1 MDVTFLRPQKT
12 ANIMSIKGISGS
24 KSSIEKRNNAN
35 KKAGSHNLLSFDNGI
50 VLANTMNMK
59 RYLPVLVL
67 LLLTALN
74 SQIFAQGDV
83 IDQVKET
90 IKAGSAK
97 ELSKYLNQTVD
108 VTLDG
113 GVQSYSKAQAEFVFR
128 DFFKQHPPS
137 EFSIIHQGS
146 SKGGQPFAIGQFK
159 SGGETYRVFMK
170 IKAIN
175 SQQLVHEISFA
186 KE

>member
-1 MDVTFLRPQKT
+1 
-12 ANIMSIKGISGS
+12 
-24 KSSIEKRNNAN
+24 
-35 KKAGSHNLLSFDNGI
+35 
-50 VLANTMNMK
+50 MK
-59 RYLPVLVL
+59 RYLAVLIFLFLFISFHSDV
-67 LLLTALN
+67 T
-74 SQIFAQGDV
+74 FAQGDV

-108 VTLDG
+108 VTIDG
-113 GVQSYSKAQAEFVFR
+113 NVQSYSKAQAEFVFR

-137 EFSIIHQGS
+137 EFGIIQQGS

-159 SGGETYRVFMK
+159 SGSETYRVFMK
-170 IKAIN
+170 IKVIN
-175 SQQLVHEISFA
+175 GQQLVHEISFA